1 MGRGLVGSG
10 GSWRSPE
17 GLAAAPG
24 TREAGE
30 EAAGAGGVGGGVDEE
45 ERGAELFYRIEGSLC
60 CGAFNFDGVNMTM
73 R

>member
-1 MGRGLVGSG
+1 MEAVGHGGRLRDWRQHLARGRLV
-10 GSWRSPE
+10 RRLPE
-17 GLAAAPG
+17 QEGW
-24 TREAGE
+24 
-30 EAAGAGGVGGGVDEE
+30 GGVDEE